1 MKKLMKVIVITAM
14 VFILVACSKEKVT
27 MESEKATMDKTEE
40 PMDSE
45 KATMYKTEE
54 PMESEKVPMDKTEE
68 PIGDPM
74 MSPDKTTDDNMMPE
88 KMTNDG
94 NPAPAF
100 DLKDVKGAS
109 ISLSDYEG
117 KKVYIKFWA
126 SWCSICLAGLEE
138 LNTFAGEDQDFV
150 ILTVVSPSY
159 KGEKKS
165 ESFVTWFNGLENVSN
180 LTVLLDDEGALAQ
193 KFGLR
198 GYPTSAFIGSDGVLV
213 KTQAGHLNKD
223 QIKAEFENIF

>member
-1 MKKLMKVIVITAM
+1 MKQLMKAIMITSM
-14 VFILVACSKEKVT
+14 VFVLVACSKEKEMSPTIDSEETT
-27 MESEKATMDKTEE
+27 MEKENDT
-40 PMDSE
+40 
-45 KATMYKTEE
+45 
-54 PMESEKVPMDKTEE
+54 MESEKVPMDKIEE
-68 PIGDPM
+68 PIGEST

-100 DLKDVKGAS
+100 DLKDVKGTT
-109 ISLSDYEG
+109 ISLADYEG

-165 ESFVTWFNGLENVSN
+165 DSFVTWFNGLENVSN
-180 LTVLLDDEGALAQ
+180 LSVLLDEDGALAQ

-213 KTQAGHLNKD
+213 KTQAGHLNND
-223 QIKAEFENIF
+223 QIKVELENIF